1 MKKRILLLITAI
13 IMVTLV
19 SCSKGKKVTVAVSV
33 TPHSEVLEF
42 IKPKMKEKGYDLEI
56 MIVKD
61 VVTANMALKEDSIDA
76 NYIQHRGTLERFNK
90 EQNANFVEVTGVH
103 LEPFGMYSKKVK
115 NAADLPQN
123 AEIILPN
130 SPANQGRAFKLL
142 SDAGVLKFKDG
153 VKVETTTLQEFDKVI
168 AANPKNLKFKAVQP
182 SLLPQLYTQG
192 EGDAIFINA
201 NFAIQA
207 KLNPLKDAILVEDVK
222 NSSRYVNILV
232 TKKGKESDEG
242 IKILA
247 ELLRSAET
255 KKFIEDKYKGQ
266 VIPAN

>member
-1 MKKRILLLITAI
+1 MRRGIVFLLTI
-13 IMVTLV
+13 IMMVALI
-19 SCSKGKKVTVAVSV
+19 SCSKGKKITVAVTV

-42 IKPKMKEKGYDLEI
+42 IKPKMKEKGHDLEI

-61 VVTANMALKEDSIDA
+61 VVTANTALKEDSIDA
-76 NYIQHRGTLERFNK
+76 NYIQHRGTLERFNT
-90 EQNANFVEVTGVH
+90 EQKANFVEVVGVH
-103 LEPFGMYSKKVK
+103 LEPFGMYSKKIK
-115 NAADLPQN
+115 NVADLPQN
-123 AEIILPN
+123 AEIIVPN

-142 SDAGVLKFKDG
+142 SDAGVLKFKEG
-153 VKVETTTLQEFDKVI
+153 VKIETSTLQEFDKI
-168 AANPKNLKFKAVQP
+168 IESNPKNVKFKAVQP

-207 KLNPLKDAILVEDVK
+207 KLNPLKDALLVEDVK
-222 NSSRYVNILV
+222 NSKRYVNVLV
-232 TKKGKESDEG
+232 TKKGKENEEG
-242 IKILA
+242 IKLLA
-247 ELLRSAET
+247 QLLQSHET

>member
-1 MKKRILLLITAI
+1 MKKGILLALTVIMMTVLI
-13 IMVTLV
+13 
-19 SCSKGKKVTVAVSV
+19 SCSKEKKVTVAVTV

-103 LEPFGMYSKKVK
+103 LEPFGMYSKKIK
-115 NAADLPQN
+115 KATDLPQN
-123 AEIILPN
+123 AEIIVPN

-142 SDAGVLKFKDG
+142 ADAGVLKFKDG
-153 VKVETTTLQEFDKVI
+153 VKVETSTLQEFDKVI
-168 AANPKNLKFKAVQP
+168 AANLKNLKFKAVQP

-207 KLNPLKDAILVEDVK
+207 KLNPLKDAVLVEDVK

-232 TKKGKESDEG
+232 TKKGKESEEG
-242 IKILA
+242 IKILS
-247 ELLRSAET
+247 ELLKSPET
-255 KKFIEDKYKGQ
+255 IKFIEDKYKGQ
-266 VIPAN
+266 VIPGN